1 MGTAESLDFPD
12 DTFDAAMA
20 SLVVHFMTDPAAGL
34 AEMARVTRPGGVVA
48 ATVWNHG
55 IGRRPADPFLGGRPR
70 RRPAAGGRGP
80 LRGVHEG
87 DLATIFRAAGL
98 DELTETVLTVH
109 VPFDSFDQWW
119 EPYTLG
125 VGPAGEYVKGLDAA
139 GRDRVV
145 QECRRRVP
153 DGPFTV
159 AAQSWCVSARVA
171 DEGQPGAAVKSSAR
185 PSTATPA
192 MGVPAGRSRTCW
204 WIWPTMLVAT
214 TEVLDLEVGVTLS
227 TQDGRVDELST
238 WCGPA
243 TMPCSAAASASS
255 PMR

>member
-1 MGTAESLDFPD
+1 
-12 DTFDAAMA
+12 
-20 SLVVHFMTDPAAGL
+20 MTDPGAGL

-55 IGRRPADPFLGGRPR
+55 SGA
-70 RRPAAGGRGP
+70 GP
-80 LRGVHEG
+80 LTLFWEAVRAVDPQQEGEDHYAGVHEG

-171 DEGQPGAAVKSSAR
+171 D
-185 PSTATPA
+185 
-192 MGVPAGRSRTCW
+192 
-204 WIWPTMLVAT
+204 
-214 TEVLDLEVGVTLS
+214 
-227 TQDGRVDELST
+227 
-238 WCGPA
+238 
-243 TMPCSAAASASS
+243 
-255 PMR
+255 